1 MHRSGKVFHILSP
14 GRIFTSHNLV
24 VLSDYL
30 KTVFSPL
37 IFMKLVVFLD
47 KYFMIYSKN
56 YGSSTNMTK

>member
-14 GRIFTSHNLV
+14 GRIFTRTV